1 MPENK
6 ILAEIRRSRE
16 IIVREN
22 DCDVAKL
29 FAHFRDVS
37 AKLEAEGWRVAA
49 PESGGTRSVAK
60 DGDPSCV
67 VREETPK
74 KQPIAFQSEPC
85 SLASGFAD
93 RANSGQT

>member
-1 MPENK
+1 MPENE

-16 IIVREN
+16 TIAREN

-49 PESGGTRSVAK
+49 PEPSDARSVAK
-60 DGDPSCV
+60 DTDASCV
-67 VREETPK
+67 VREEPPK
-74 KQPIAFQSEPC
+74 K
-85 SLASGFAD
+85 
-93 RANSGQT
+93 